1 MVAPQSAGTQTLIIH
16 STFLMLASILRVT
29 SQPKAT
35 AEALA
40 IMSISDRKLEERQ
53 KEQKRYVGNISARIC
68 LTTTLPNGQ
77 F

>member
-1 MVAPQSAGTQTLIIH
+1 MVAPQSAGTQTPIIH

-40 IMSISDRKLEERQ
+40 ITSVFQTGSWKKGRKS
-53 KEQKRYVGNISARIC
+53 KKGM
-68 LTTTLPNGQ
+68 
-77 F
+77 